1 MKLSVNGEDREFP
14 DGSRLESLLDEL
26 GLSSCKG
33 IAAAV
38 NQSIVPAREWAGF
51 ELSEGDAVLVIQA
64 TQGG

>member
-14 DGSRLESLLDEL
+14 DGGRLGCLLDEL
-26 GLSSCKG
+26 ALSSRKG
-33 IAAAV
+33 VAVAV
-38 NQSIVPAREWAGF
+38 NQSVVPTREWGER

>member
-14 DGSRLESLLDEL
+14 NGSRLESLLNNQM
-26 GLSSCKG
+26 SSRKG

-38 NQSIVPAREWAGF
+38 NQSVVPAREWAGF
-51 ELSEGDAVLVIQA
+51 ELSEGDSVLVIQA